1 MFTNVIA
8 GVLAACL
15 VALGACGGAEREAK
29 PATAPGSFQIVYERG
44 GGFAPSVSRLVV
56 RPGRHAVAES
66 GSFTGEKERSAFR
79 IGRGQVI
86 ALQRGL
92 REAHFGSLENP
103 GPSGCN
109 DCFEYAVS
117 YRGHR
122 LSLDES
128 QTQKYDGLGEVLAEL
143 ESIVAAHA

>member
-1 MFTNVIA
+1 MFTTMIA

-15 VALGACGGAEREAK
+15 FALGACGGGSDQEAR
-29 PATAPGSFQIVYERG
+29 PATPGSFQIVYERG

-66 GSFTGEKERSAFR
+66 GSFTGEKERTAFR
-79 IGRGQVI
+79 IGRAQVI

-92 REAHFGSLENP
+92 RQAHFGSLKNP
-103 GPSGCN
+103 GPSGCA
-109 DCFEYAVS
+109 DCFEYVVT

-128 QTQKYDGLGEVLAEL
+128 QTETYDGLGEVLAEL
-143 ESIVAAHA
+143 ESIVAAHT